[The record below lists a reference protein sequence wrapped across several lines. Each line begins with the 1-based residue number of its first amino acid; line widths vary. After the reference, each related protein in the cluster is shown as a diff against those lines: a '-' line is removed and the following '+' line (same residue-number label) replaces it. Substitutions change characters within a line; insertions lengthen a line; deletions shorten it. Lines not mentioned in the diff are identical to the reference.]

1 MKVPSIGRRD
11 FMKAAAAALGAAA
24 SVRAAGSSLRF
35 LAPRTQ
41 RATDARVDI
50 LLDERIGPITADI
63 YGHFVEHLGGVVYD
77 GIWVGENSKVANT
90 RGIRQ
95 ALIDRMRRIP
105 AGAIR
110 WPGGCFADSY
120 DWRDGVGT
128 ATQRPTR
135 TNFWI
140 DEPTMAKRPDGP
152 WKQDPN
158 TFGTNEFATFC
169 KLAGGAPYFAA
180 NLRSLPAKDF
190 YQWIEYCNAPAGSNT
205 LANLRAKAGDREPF
219 NVRFWGVGNESW
231 GCGGEFTPEEY
242 ATEYRRFTAWV
253 PRFGVDLAFIGSGPN
268 SADLGW
274 SRRFFTKLLEKG
286 EGQLGRIWGWGLHHY
301 SWNTSRGATTD
312 WFKGKGDAIN
322 FTDDEWYEL
331 INEADRMDGLI
342 SGHWAVLGE
351 LDRRHRVKLVVDE
364 WGAWHREGSEVHA
377 SHLLGQQSTMRDAVV
392 AALTLDTFHRHADK
406 VAMANVAQ
414 LVNCLHSLFLAHDD
428 KFVTTPTYSVFEM
441 YGAHVGG
448 ESVRTVFSAPRIQ
461 YQRVNATGSVWGV
474 AGSASV
480 RDRTLTVTMVNPHV
494 SEPRVVE
501 IAVRGGSPASA
512 QGRVLFAPRISGH
525 NTFDAPERVAPRDQ
539 KLAAPASGVIVHE
552 LPPASVTRLTVQL
565 T

>member
-1 MKVPSIGRRD
+1 MTASRFGRRD
-11 FMKAAAAALGAAA
+11 FIKAAAAALGAAA
-24 SVRAAGSSLRF
+24 SAKVGSSPHL

-50 LLDERIGPITADI
+50 LLGERIGPISADL

-77 GIWVGENSKVANT
+77 GIWVGENSKIPNT

-95 ALIDRMRRIP
+95 ALIDRMRRLPP
-105 AGAIR
+105 AAIR

-120 DWRDGVGT
+120 DWRDGIG
-128 ATQRPTR
+128 AAPQRPTR

-158 TFGTNEFATFC
+158 TFGTNEFARFC
-169 KLAGGAPYFAA
+169 KLAGGAPYLAA
-180 NLRSLPAKDF
+180 NLRSLPARDF
-190 YQWIEYCNAPAGSNT
+190 YQWIEYCNAPAGANT
-205 LANLRAKAGDREPF
+205 LANLRAAAGDRDPF

-286 EGQLGRIWGWGLHHY
+286 EGQLRRIWGWGLHHY

-322 FTDDEWYEL
+322 FTNDEWYEL

-342 SGHWAVLGE
+342 SGHWSVMAE

-364 WGAWHREGSEVHA
+364 WGAWYREGSEA
-377 SHLLGQQSTMRDAVV
+377 DPSHLLGQQSTMRDAVV
-392 AALTLDTFHRHADK
+392 AALTLDTFQRHADK

-414 LVNCLHSLFLAHDD
+414 LINCLHSLFLAHED
-428 KFVTTPTYSVFEM
+428 KFLATPTYSVFEM
-441 YGAHVGG
+441 YGAHAGG
-448 ESVRTVFSAPRIQ
+448 ESVRTVFSSPRIQ
-461 YQRVNATGSVWGV
+461 YQRVNNAGSIWGL

-480 RDRTLTVTMVNPHV
+480 KDRTLTVTMVNPHV

-501 IAVRGGSPASA
+501 VALRGGSAASA
-512 QGRVLFAPRISGH
+512 RGVVLAAPKVNAH
-525 NTFDAPERVAPRDQ
+525 NTFDAPDNVVPRDQ
-539 KLAAPASGVIVHE
+539 QVAAPASGVLVHE
-552 LPPASVTRLTVQL
+552 LPPASVTRLTLALV
-565 T
+565 